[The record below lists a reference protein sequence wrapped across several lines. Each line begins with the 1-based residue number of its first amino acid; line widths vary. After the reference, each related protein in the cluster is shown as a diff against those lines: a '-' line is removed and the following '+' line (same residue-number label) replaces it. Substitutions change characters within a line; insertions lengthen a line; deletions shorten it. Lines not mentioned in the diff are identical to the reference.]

1 MASLDAAY
9 RTTLIAEVGDPN
21 GTIAQLAHVMWDT
34 FASRG
39 VVNPRLQYLYAKR
52 ALIDVR
58 MAEEQA
64 AVDINATGDVQI
76 TQSQRFDHLQE
87 MRAHVSHE
95 LERIEN
101 RARSARPPRSGAL
114 TTTAPTSPPYVDSAD
129 RNDPRYTGNP
139 YISNR
144 RPY

>member
-1 MASLDAAY
+1 MIPLDTAT
-9 RTTLIAEVGDPN
+9 RMEFIAEVGDPN
-21 GTIAQLAHVMWDT
+21 GTLVQLAHVMWDT

-39 VVNPRLQYLYAKR
+39 VINPRLQYLYAKR

-64 AVDINATGDVQI
+64 SVDVTATGDVAI
-76 TQSQRFDHLQE
+76 TQSQRFDHLSE
-87 MRAHVSHE
+87 IRIHVSHE
-95 LERIEN
+95 IERIEN
-101 RARSARPPRSGAL
+101 RSRAARVPHAGAL

-139 YISNR
+139 YISTR
-144 RPY
+144 RPW